1 MVAVR
6 IQMRT
11 RARRDDV
18 KVMSRFKILLAEKE
32 IREGRTISVRQ
43 VARDT
48 GVPLSTVFGLA
59 NNTMTQIPVDGIAR
73 LCEYFNTDLCQMLT
87 LVDDDAN
94 LESLM
99 HAEAVNL

>member
-6 IQMRT
+6 IQQSRE
-11 RARRDDV
+11 RRPDV
-18 KVMSRFKILLAEKE
+18 KVMSRFKILLAERE

-48 GVPLSTVFGLA
+48 GLPLSTVFGLA

-73 LCEYFNTDLCQMLT
+73 LCEYFGTDLCQLLT

-94 LESLM
+94 LESLFE
-99 HAEAVNL
+99 AEAANL